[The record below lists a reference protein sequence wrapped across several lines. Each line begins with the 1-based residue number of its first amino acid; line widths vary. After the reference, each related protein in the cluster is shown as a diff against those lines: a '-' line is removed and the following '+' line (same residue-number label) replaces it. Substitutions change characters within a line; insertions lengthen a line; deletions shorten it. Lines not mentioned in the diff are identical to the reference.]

1 MALDRPSI
9 VRTFPTTRRGYD
21 PAAVDAHLAAVAG
34 EAEALAERPSLSAQ
48 SAEQV
53 RAIVE
58 AAETSA
64 ARIRADAE
72 RDARER
78 VAHAADAADRLVDA
92 VERLR
97 AEAERLQAE
106 LAAVR
111 ARAVAPEAP
120 APEPE
125 PLPARAPGRGGGEAE
140 VAAAPSRCSG
150 GRAPQVAAAPE
161 PARSGDE
168 AAARIVALELALAGT
183 PREEAER
190 RLAADYE
197 LPDRAALLDEVYAAA
212 GA

>member
-9 VRTFPTTRRGYD
+9 VRTFPVARRGYD
-21 PAAVDAHLAAVAG
+21 HAAVDAHLAALAD
-34 EAEALAERPSLSAQ
+34 EAEALAAAPSLSSQ
-48 SAEQV
+48 SADQV
-53 RAIVE
+53 RAIVA

-72 RDARER
+72 REARER
-78 VAHAADAADRLVDA
+78 TAHAADRVDRLVA
-92 VERLR
+92 AIARLH
-97 AEAERLQAE
+97 AEAERLQGE
-106 LAAVR
+106 LAALR
-111 ARAVAPEAP
+111 
-120 APEPE
+120 
-125 PLPARAPGRGGGEAE
+125 
-140 VAAAPSRCSG
+140 AAAPSG
-150 GRAPQVAAAPE
+150 DAPAE
-161 PARSGDE
+161 PAPTAARSDDE